1 MRSFKVCIECMTRKP
16 IDEFVKHITAIDGHR
31 NICLPCNRIRNRA
44 SYKRRR
50 IFTCK
55 DPDLVAARS
64 SRRSENQE
72 IREALGNDA
81 SRKIIQ
87 MHLSAKCR
95 AKKKGLKF
103 DVTPSDLLELYVE
116 RCPILNIKLNWSGG
130 GGRRGATFDS
140 PSLDRKIPSLGYVKD
155 NLWIIS
161 YRANTI
167 KSDATPEELIA
178 VADAMFYC

>member
-1 MRSFKVCIECMTRKP
+1 MRSFKVCVECMARKP
-16 IDEFVKHITAIDGHR
+16 IGEFVRYIGSTDGHR
-31 NICLPCNRIRNRA
+31 NICLPCNRVRNRA
-44 SYKRRR
+44 SYRKRQ
-50 IFTCK
+50 IFICK
-55 DPDLVAARS
+55 NPALVTARS
-64 SRRSENQE
+64 NNRNKNQK
-72 IREALGNDA
+72 IREVLGNDA

-87 MHLSAKCR
+87 MHLSAKSR
-95 AKKKGLKF
+95 AKKKGLEF
-103 DVTPSDLLELYVE
+103 DVTPNDLLELYVE
-116 RCPILNIKLNWSGG
+116 RCPILNIKLNWK
-130 GGRRGATFDS
+130 GGRSRKGATFDS